1 MQRVRE
7 AEREKVVADYANRM
21 NGLINGSVKKV
32 TRDAI
37 IVDLGGTAEALLPRE
52 NLIGR
57 EIFRI
62 NDRVRAVLHEIRS
75 EGRGPQLIL

>member
-7 AEREKVVADYANRM
+7 AEWEKVVADYANRL

-37 IVDLGGTAEALLPRE
+37 IVDLGGTAEALLPP
-52 NLIGR
+52 GK
-57 EIFRI
+57 F
-62 NDRVRAVLHEIRS
+62 DW
-75 EGRGPQLIL
+75 P